1 MNLKLYLSSNFDI
14 PINLMRQPSLLRLG
28 HHFYIEFQRKVSSSG
43 LQLHNIWRP
52 SHVRPPQLAFS
63 SYAACYRSKL
73 KISRAFSS
81 SPTSQRFKLQL
92 GKTQQPEMAPEM
104 TTLKGQPLDRAVI
117 DSLLRR
123 RFFYAPTADVYG

>member
-14 PINLMRQPSLLRLG
+14 PINLMRQPSLLRFG
-28 HHFYIEFQRKVSSSG
+28 HRFYIEFQRKVSSSG
-43 LQLHNIWRP
+43 LQLHNIW
-52 SHVRPPQLAFS
+52 RPPQLAFS

-123 RFFYAPTADVYG
+123 RFFYAPTADIYG